1 MRDPRL
7 PREKS
12 CPLFI
17 HSLPKQEK
25 LQESRVAVGKN
36 RSVFLWTGRRNR
48 RLSISNAFLCLWK
61 TPTVE
66 AVRAAGIDFFKDGRL
81 ALVTFDGDVWMGE
94 GFRPGSKEVKWSRF
108 ASGLHEPLGL
118 RLRDE
123 EIFVFDRNGLWRLH
137 DRDGNGEAD
146 YHELFC
152 SQIDQTAET
161 REFASA
167 LEVMKDGSFVVCKP
181 GQTGSTVGRSSG
193 AILRI
198 SPDGRKVTRL
208 ADGFRQPYLGYDPI
222 ADQIVATDQQGHFV
236 PSTPVTFVQK
246 GSFYGHP
253 NGDAD
258 KDRLVSPPLSWIPH
272 QQCGSAAAVLWLH
285 GSKMAGLSGQPVLLS
300 FNPPRLFQIHPD
312 SDEFVSQGGVTP
324 LPLSL
329 DDPLLKGAVNP
340 VDGLLYL
347 TGFNIWGTK
356 AKGKTFLGRVRSNPE
371 KVLSAPVDLRAGKR
385 GILLRFARPLDPESA
400 LQTDAYS
407 VRRWNYKRTSKYG
420 SPNYKMDGSP
430 GSEDLPV
437 SSIKLSRDKKTVFV
451 GIPDMREVMQME
463 VSYDLAAQD
472 RSPIKNKSFLTVHLL
487 RSCL

>member
-1 MRDPRL
+1 MVPF
-7 PREKS
+7 
-12 CPLFI
+12 CI
-17 HSLPKQEK
+17 
-25 LQESRVAVGKN
+25 
-36 RSVFLWTGRRNR
+36 RS
-48 RLSISNAFLCLWK
+48 A
-61 TPTVE
+61 
-66 AVRAAGIDFFKDGRL
+66 RAA
-81 ALVTFDGDVWMGE
+81 
-94 GFRPGSKEVKWSRF
+94 
-108 ASGLHEPLGL
+108 GL

-208 ADGFRQPYLGYDPI
+208 ADGFASPTWVMIPLPTRSCDRSARPFRSFDPRHLRPKGLLLR
-222 ADQIVATDQQGHFV
+222 APEWGCGQGQV
-236 PSTPVTFVQK
+236 
-246 GSFYGHP
+246 
-253 NGDAD
+253 
-258 KDRLVSPPLSWIPH
+258 VSPPLSWIPH

-300 FNPPRLFQIHPD
+300 FNPPRLFQVHPD

-356 AKGKTFLGRVRSNPE
+356 AKGKPFSVGSGPTLKKFCPLRSTFV
-371 KVLSAPVDLRAGKR
+371 
-385 GILLRFARPLDPESA
+385 PESVESFCVLPA
-400 LQTDAYS
+400 LSTP
-407 VRRWNYKRTSKYG
+407 RPPCEG
-420 SPNYKMDGSP
+420 
-430 GSEDLPV
+430 
-437 SSIKLSRDKKTVFV
+437 
-451 GIPDMREVMQME
+451 
-463 VSYDLAAQD
+463 
-472 RSPIKNKSFLTVHLL
+472 
-487 RSCL
+487 CLFRAPLELQA

>member
-1 MRDPRL
+1 MGIKLRSPIEFEYEIGMTLVRERIGLGKDGLVRRL
-7 PREKS
+7 EIGPHDKVLYFALAQTNPDTPKLS
-12 CPLFI
+12 CQGDGQI
-17 HSLPKQEK
+17 ERV
-25 LQESRVAVGKN
+25 EGVAVCAIPASRERKIVSLVYPLSAKAGKTS
-36 RSVFLWTGRRNR
+36 RIEGRRWKEPV
-48 RLSISNAFLCLWK
+48 RLDLEGKKEEEALNFERIPLPLEN
-61 TPTVE
+61 PYGR

-81 ALVTFDGDVWMGE
+81 VLVTFDGDVWMGE
-94 GFRPGSKEVKWSRF
+94 GFRPGSKQVKWSRF

-208 ADGFRQPYLGYDPI
+208 ADGFRQPYLGYDPV

-258 KDRLVSPPLSWIPH
+258 KDRLVSSPLSWIPH

-300 FNPPRLFQIHPD
+300 FNLPRLFQVHPD

-324 LPLSL
+324 LPCPSTI
-329 DDPLLKGAVNP
+329 PCS
-340 VDGLLYL
+340 
-347 TGFNIWGTK
+347 
-356 AKGKTFLGRVRSNPE
+356 RVRS
-371 KVLSAPVDLRAGKR
+371 
-385 GILLRFARPLDPESA
+385 
-400 LQTDAYS
+400 T
-407 VRRWNYKRTSKYG
+407 
-420 SPNYKMDGSP
+420 
-430 GSEDLPV
+430 
-437 SSIKLSRDKKTVFV
+437 
-451 GIPDMREVMQME
+451 
-463 VSYDLAAQD
+463 
-472 RSPIKNKSFLTVHLL
+472 RSTGCST
-487 RSCL
+487 